1 MYDNVRKC
9 VVSTIKKM
17 SERCPLQSA
26 VARNA
31 VIFNSEILLENTERN
46 LQKKFKSLSQH
57 LVSLRTVSS
66 HEADK
71 ALIQHGNVKT
81 DHWKAGVDLS
91 KISHLNDLFQRIESC
106 KVSQIL
112 LSHQNR
118 CDTKPWRSR
127 C

>member
-9 VVSTIKKM
+9 VVSTIKKV

-26 VARNA
+26 VACNA
-31 VIFNSEILLENTERN
+31 VIFSSEILLENTERN

-57 LVSLRTVSS
+57 LVSLQTVSS

-118 CDTKPWRSR
+118 SDTKP
-127 C
+127 

>member
-1 MYDNVRKC
+1 MKDSNIMIMYDNVRKC
-9 VVSTIKKM
+9 VVSTIKKV

-31 VIFNSEILLENTERN
+31 VIFSSEILLENTERN

-57 LVSLRTVSS
+57 LVSLRIVSS
-66 HEADK
+66 HKADK

-91 KISHLNDLFQRIESC
+91 KISRLNDFYFKEL
-106 KVSQIL
+106 KVAKYPKF
-112 LSHQNR
+112 
-118 CDTKPWRSR
+118 C
-127 C
+127 